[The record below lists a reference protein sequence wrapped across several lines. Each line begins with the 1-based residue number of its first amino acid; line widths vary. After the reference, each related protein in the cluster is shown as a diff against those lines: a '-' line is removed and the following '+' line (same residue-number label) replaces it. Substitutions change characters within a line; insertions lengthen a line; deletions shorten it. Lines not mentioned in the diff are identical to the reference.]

1 MTALYRITMSI
12 LIVLIIISIVTC
24 ALSVVAAQTPRT
36 LVNDANVKITKS
48 GHRIIID
55 ANNSQYVL
63 VAHRVKKTEQQTA
76 RTLIQ
81 TADITVCTLPH
92 GGLRVISGNSVYII
106 LTHKGAVSNG

>member
-48 GHRIIID
+48 GV
-55 ANNSQYVL
+55 SVVFLL
-63 VAHRVKKTEQQTA
+63 VFRLYSLKKEGN
-76 RTLIQ
+76 I
-81 TADITVCTLPH
+81 
-92 GGLRVISGNSVYII
+92 LR
-106 LTHKGAVSNG
+106 

>member
-55 ANNSQYVL
+55 AHN
-63 VAHRVKKTEQQTA
+63 
-76 RTLIQ
+76 
-81 TADITVCTLPH
+81 
-92 GGLRVISGNSVYII
+92 
-106 LTHKGAVSNG
+106 

>member
-55 ANNSQYVL
+55 AHNSQYVL
-63 VAHRVKKTEQQTA
+63 VAHRVKKKRTANSTNAYSDHRYNRLHSSTWRAASYQRQQRIYNFNT
-76 RTLIQ
+76 
-81 TADITVCTLPH
+81 
-92 GGLRVISGNSVYII
+92 
-106 LTHKGAVSNG
+106 